1 MTPPNLSLLLVMI
14 CFWCTMWLVHRFLI
28 RPVGEVLEERRGRI
42 GDAAA
47 RWEATHREYL
57 AATERLEGELQ
68 NAARAAAV
76 LRGGHR
82 QRALDSRQA
91 ALERARS
98 EADDRLGHALAT
110 LDAIEKDPVGI
121 LQETAAALDS
131 TIVLKGAHTLIGF
144 PDGRVFVNMSGNSGM
159 ATAGS
164 GDVLTG
170 AIGAMFGLGLPLQE
184 AVRAGVF
191 IHGFAGDI
199 AAADKGEDGI
209 TARDI
214 MESLPK
220 AVAMVRAGDLGEI
233 AEKNGLYII

>member
-110 LDAIEKDPVGI
+110 LDAES
-121 LQETAAALDS
+121 AAAR
-131 TIVLKGAHTLIGF
+131 TE
-144 PDGRVFVNMSGNSGM
+144 
-159 ATAGS
+159 
-164 GDVLTG
+164 
-170 AIGAMFGLGLPLQE
+170 LQ
-184 AVRAGVF
+184 ARAGELARL
-191 IHGFAGDI
+191 FA
-199 AAADKGEDGI
+199 
-209 TARDI
+209 ARLLGR
-214 MESLPK
+214 E
-220 AVAMVRAGDLGEI
+220 VAS
-233 AEKNGLYII
+233 